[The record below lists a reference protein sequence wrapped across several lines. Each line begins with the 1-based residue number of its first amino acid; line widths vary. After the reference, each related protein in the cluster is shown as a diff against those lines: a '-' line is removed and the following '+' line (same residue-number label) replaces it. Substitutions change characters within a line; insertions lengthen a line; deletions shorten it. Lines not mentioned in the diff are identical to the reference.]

1 MFILKARKLN
11 YKTFLI
17 FIVFCVLSFLGY
29 LNLESAVINSRYT
42 KLPILQ
48 INWIIIAITLIIIT
62 VFIFEKI
69 HLGKILIPGYILI
82 FSLLVLLLAFG
93 ERWGGSRRWFSTPIG
108 GFQPSEFAK
117 PFMIVLYSYLY
128 PHGVDSTKSSLFN
141 LILTLPVVLLIVLEP
156 DFGTGV
162 VFVFTFL
169 MYYVIAEKN
178 KRRLL
183 GFFILFL
190 ILILLVYSFGLKPYQ
205 KERITA
211 FLDPSK
217 NPDTYYHTQ
226 QSITMVASGG
236 LFGKGYQR
244 GLGNLYGYIPADH
257 TDFVLAVF
265 AEEEGFFG
273 MLFFYSL
280 WFILFAINI
289 SIIRRRS
296 GIKKWLSLGVF
307 STFFIQF
314 TINVGM
320 VIGLLP
326 VTGLPLPF
334 FTYGGSS
341 TASNAI
347 LIGILLWAS
356 LDEEKRLEVLSSR

>member
-1 MFILKARKLN
+1 MKLRKLS
-11 YKTFLI
+11 YKTFSI
-17 FIVFCVLSFLGY
+17 FIVFLVLSLIGY
-29 LNLESAVINSRYT
+29 MNLESAVINSRYT
-42 KLPILQ
+42 RLPFLQ
-48 INWIIIAITLIIIT
+48 INWIIIAVVLVIIS
-62 VFIFEKI
+62 VIFLERINYAKWLFFGYVI
-69 HLGKILIPGYILI
+69 IL
-82 FSLLVLLLAFG
+82 SLLFLLLLFG

-108 GFQPSEFAK
+108 GFQPSEFVK
-117 PFMIVLYSYLY
+117 PFMIILFSYLY
-128 PHGVDSTKSSLFN
+128 SHGVNPSRVSLFN
-141 LILTLPVVLLIVLEP
+141 LFLTMPVIILIILEP
-156 DFGTGV
+156 DFGTGM

-169 MYYVIAEKN
+169 VYYLIAERKK
-178 KRRLL
+178 KRLFL
-183 GFFILFL
+183 FFTIFL
-190 ILILLVYSFGLKPYQ
+190 ILIVLVYSFGLKPYQ

-226 QSITMVASGG
+226 QSVTMVASGG
-236 LFGKGYQR
+236 LYGKGYQR

-265 AEEEGFFG
+265 AEEEGFLG
-273 MLFFYSL
+273 MLVFYAL
-280 WFILFAINI
+280 WFFLFVINI
-289 SIIRRRS
+289 SIIREKT
-296 GIKKWLSLGVF
+296 GMKKWLAIGVF

-347 LIGILLWAS
+347 LTGILLWAS
-356 LDEEKRLEVLSSR
+356 MKDEKRLEVLLSL

>member
-1 MFILKARKLN
+1 MIFCV
-11 YKTFLI
+11 FLI
-17 FIVFCVLSFLGY
+17 LSILGY
-29 LNLESAVINSRYT
+29 VNLESAVINSKYT
-42 KLPILQ
+42 RLPILQ
-48 INWIIIAITLIIIT
+48 LNWILIAVILIIATLL
-62 VFIFEKI
+62 FFERFQINK
-69 HLGKILIPGYILI
+69 LLIPGYIIIL
-82 FSLLVLLLAFG
+82 SLLFLLLIYG
-93 ERWGGSRRWFSTPIG
+93 ERWGGSKRWFSTPIG
-108 GFQPSEFAK
+108 GFQPSEFVK
-117 PFMIVLYSYLY
+117 PFMIILYSFVYSQGL
-128 PHGVDSTKSSLFN
+128 SLAKSSLFN
-141 LILTLPVVLLIVLEP
+141 LVLTLPVVFLIILEP
-156 DFGTGV
+156 DFGTSM

-169 MYYVIAEKN
+169 IYYLFAEMKN
-178 KRRLL
+178 RRLL
-183 GFFILFL
+183 VFFVIFVIVVLF
-190 ILILLVYSFGLKPYQ
+190 VYSFGLKPYQ

-211 FLDPSK
+211 FMDPSK

-236 LFGKGYQR
+236 MFGKGYQR

-265 AEEEGFFG
+265 AEEEGFIG
-273 MLFFYSL
+273 MLFFYCL
-280 WFILFAINI
+280 WFILFGINI
-289 SIIRRRS
+289 SIIHKQK
-296 GIKKWLSLGVF
+296 GVKKWLSIGVF

-347 LIGILLWAS
+347 LVGILLWS
-356 LDEEKRLEVLSSR
+356 SMNEEKRLEVLSSLE